1 MSLHVLFALEELEDG
16 TARKVELE
24 GHQISLVRIE
34 DDVYAI
40 GDICSHEDV
49 SLSEGFVDAEEFLLE
64 CWRHG
69 AMFDLKTGEP
79 ETLPA
84 VRPVPVYDASVVDGM
99 IQILI
104 SEGSEPPAPGRGSAT
119 RRGADE

>member
-1 MSLHVLFALEELEDG
+1 MSLHELFALEELESG

-24 GHQISLVRIE
+24 GHQISLVRID

-49 SLSEGFVDAEEFLLE
+49 SLSEGYVDTEDCLLE

-69 AMFDLKTGEP
+69 AMFDLRTGEP

-84 VRPVPVYDASVVDGM
+84 VRPVPTYDVSVVDGM

-104 SEGSEPPAPGRGSAT
+104 AEGSEPPGAGRGST
-119 RRGADE
+119 WGRGDE

>member
-1 MSLHVLFALEELEDG
+1 MSLHELFALEDLESG

-24 GHQISLVRIE
+24 GHQISLVRID

-40 GDICSHEDV
+40 GDVCSHEDV
-49 SLSEGFVDAEEFLLE
+49 SLSEGYIDTEDCLLE

-69 AMFDLKTGEP
+69 ALFNLKTGEP

-84 VRPVPVYDASVVDGM
+84 VRPVPTYDVSVVDGM

-104 SEGSEPPAPGRGSAT
+104 SEDFEPPSAGRGSST
-119 RRGADE
+119 RGRVDE